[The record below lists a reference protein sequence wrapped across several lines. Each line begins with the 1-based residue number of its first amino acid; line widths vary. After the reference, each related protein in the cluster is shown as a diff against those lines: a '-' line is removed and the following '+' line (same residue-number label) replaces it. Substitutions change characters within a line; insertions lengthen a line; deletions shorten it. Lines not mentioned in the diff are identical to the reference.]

1 MQRRT
6 AHPLAT
12 SSGRHSRETF
22 VSDDT
27 SQGRS
32 TARPRQRRGGLGRG
46 LESLIPTSTPEAA
59 DAGMSAAS
67 TGSGLPL
74 DVPVDTI
81 APNPWQPRTSMDE
94 HQLQELAQS
103 IRMHGVMQP
112 LVVTQADENGTY
124 TLIAGERRWRA
135 SKLAGKT
142 TVPVVIKDVTPQA
155 MLELAIVE
163 NVVRA
168 DLSALEEAHAYKQL
182 IEDFGL
188 TQADVAERVG
198 RSRVSITNTLR
209 LLNAPERI
217 QRILA
222 EGGITEGHVRALL
235 GLPGA
240 ADQLAVFDIVMERGL
255 SVRQTEDMV
264 RVWLSGRSTGK
275 KQTPRE
281 HDPEHLRI
289 ESRLRDAL
297 GTKVALKRDPAASR
311 GSITIEFYSDEQLQA
326 LYDRLAG
333 EDHW

>member
-1 MQRRT
+1 MT
-6 AHPLAT
+6 
-12 SSGRHSRETF
+12 
-22 VSDDT
+22 DDT
-27 SQGRS
+27 RQAKGS
-32 TARPRQRRGGLGRG
+32 TRPRQRRGGLGRG
-46 LESLIPTSTPEAA
+46 LESLIPTSAPPQETTTEAA
-59 DAGMSAAS
+59 PPLE
-67 TGSGLPL
+67 SGIPL
-74 DVPVDTI
+74 EVPVEAIT
-81 APNPWQPRTSMDE
+81 PNPWQPRAKMDE

-103 IRMHGVMQP
+103 IRTHGVMQP
-112 LVVTQADENGTY
+112 LVVSRAENDGSF

-135 SKLAGKT
+135 SKLAGHT
-142 TVPVVIKDVTPQA
+142 HVPVVIKDVTPQA

-217 QRILA
+217 QRVLA
-222 EGGITEGHVRALL
+222 DGGISEGHVRALL
-235 GLPGA
+235 GLTSA

-264 RVWLSGRSTGK
+264 RAWLSGP
-275 KQTPRE
+275 KQKPKRGDAE
-281 HDPEHLRI
+281 PDPEHVRI

-297 GTKVALKRDPAASR
+297 GTKVALKRDPSASR
-311 GSITIEFYSDEQLQA
+311 GTITIEFYSDEQLQA
-326 LYDRLAG
+326 LYDRIAG
-333 EDHW
+333 EDFW

>member
-1 MQRRT
+1 MT
-6 AHPLAT
+6 
-12 SSGRHSRETF
+12 
-22 VSDDT
+22 DDAR
-27 SQGRS
+27 QGKQS
-32 TARPRQRRGGLGRG
+32 TRPRQRRGGLGRG
-46 LESLIPTSTPEAA
+46 LESLIPTSAPPEDS
-59 DAGMSAAS
+59 DASES
-67 TGSGLPL
+67 IPLESGIPL
-74 DVPVDTI
+74 EVSIDAI
-81 APNPWQPRTSMDE
+81 QPNPWQPRTRLDE

-103 IRMHGVMQP
+103 IRTHGVMQP
-112 LVVTQADENGTY
+112 LVVTKTDEDGRY

-135 SKLAGKT
+135 SKIAGHSH
-142 TVPVVIKDVTPQA
+142 VPVVIKDVTPQA

-209 LLNAPERI
+209 LLNAPDRI
-217 QRILA
+217 QRVLA
-222 EGGITEGHVRALL
+222 DGGISEGHVRALL
-235 GLPGA
+235 GLQGA

-264 RVWLSGRSTGK
+264 RAWLSGPRQKTNDSEK
-275 KQTPRE
+275 KP
-281 HDPEHLRI
+281 DPEHVRI

-297 GTKVALKRDPAASR
+297 GTKVALKRSPSASR
-311 GSITIEFYSDEQLQA
+311 GTITIEFYSDEQLQA

-333 EDHW
+333 EDIW

>member
-1 MQRRT
+1 MRL
-6 AHPLAT
+6 P
-12 SSGRHSRETF
+12 GETF
-22 VSDDT
+22 VTDDT
-27 SQGRS
+27 RPAKGS
-32 TARPRQRRGGLGRG
+32 TRPRQRRGGLGRG
-46 LESLIPTSTPEAA
+46 LESLIPTSTPAQGAPAEA
-59 DAGMSAAS
+59 
-67 TGSGLPL
+67 TPPLESGVPL
-74 DVPVDTI
+74 EVPIEAIT
-81 APNPWQPRTSMDE
+81 PNPWQPRGKMDE
-94 HQLQELAQS
+94 HQLQELAHS
-103 IRMHGVMQP
+103 IRTHGVMQP
-112 LVVTQADENGTY
+112 LVVSRSDRDGVY

-135 SKLAGKT
+135 SKLAGHT
-142 TVPVVIKDVTPQA
+142 HVPVVIKEVTPQA

-217 QRILA
+217 QRVLA
-222 EGGITEGHVRALL
+222 DGAITEGHVRALL

-264 RVWLSGRSTGK
+264 RAWLSGPKRK
-275 KQTPRE
+275 PRPGSAE
-281 HDPEHLRI
+281 PDPEHVRI

-297 GTKVALKRDPAASR
+297 GTKVALKRDPSASR
-311 GSITIEFYSDEQLQA
+311 GTITIEFYSDEQLQA
-326 LYDRLAG
+326 LSDRLAG
-333 EDHW
+333 EEFW

>member
-1 MQRRT
+1 MT
-6 AHPLAT
+6 
-12 SSGRHSRETF
+12 
-22 VSDDT
+22 DDT
-27 SQGRS
+27 RQAKGSTRS
-32 TARPRQRRGGLGRG
+32 RQRRGGLGRG
-46 LESLIPTSTPEAA
+46 LESLIPTSAPKPGPQQAESPPLESGVPLEVPIEAI
-59 DAGMSAAS
+59 
-67 TGSGLPL
+67 T
-74 DVPVDTI
+74 
-81 APNPWQPRTSMDE
+81 PNPWQPRGKMDE

-103 IRMHGVMQP
+103 IRTHGVMQP
-112 LVVTQADENGTY
+112 LVVSRSENEGVY

-135 SKLAGKT
+135 SKLAGHT
-142 TVPVVIKDVTPQA
+142 HVPVVIKDVTPQA

-217 QRILA
+217 QRILGD
-222 EGGITEGHVRALL
+222 GGISEGHVRALL

-264 RVWLSGRSTGK
+264 RAWLSGPKPKPKRGDAE
-275 KQTPRE
+275 P
-281 HDPEHLRI
+281 DPDHARI

-297 GTKVALKRDPAASR
+297 GTKVALKRDPSASR
-311 GSITIEFYSDEQLQA
+311 GTITIEFYSDEQLQA

-333 EDHW
+333 EEFW